1 MTEAA
6 ASTLTKRQK
15 ELLDFLDNYIQ
26 RHGFA
31 PTLDETGKHF
41 GLTSLAT
48 VHKHLT
54 NLERK
59 GLIRRRSG
67 LSRALEVVPQS
78 KRLEGVELP
87 LLGMA
92 AAGTPMEA
100 TLDNERIMVPDDL
113 VRKQESFALKVS
125 GESMRDAG
133 ILDGDVVIVESRNTA
148 DSGETVVAVLDGAA
162 TIKKM
167 HREDGGRIRLQP
179 ANDAFDPIMC
189 SEDELE
195 IKGVVVSLMRKY

>member
-1 MTEAA
+1 MMDAA
-6 ASTLTKRQK
+6 GATLTKRQK

-59 GLIRRRSG
+59 GLIRRRTG

-100 TLDNERIMVPDDL
+100 TLDNERIMVPESL

-133 ILDGDVVIVESRNTA
+133 ILDGDVVIVESRASA

-167 HREDGGRIRLQP
+167 HREAGGRIRLQP
-179 ANDAFDPIMC
+179 ANDAFEPILC
-189 SEDELE
+189 DEDQLE
-195 IKGVVVSLMRKY
+195 IRGVVVSLLRKY